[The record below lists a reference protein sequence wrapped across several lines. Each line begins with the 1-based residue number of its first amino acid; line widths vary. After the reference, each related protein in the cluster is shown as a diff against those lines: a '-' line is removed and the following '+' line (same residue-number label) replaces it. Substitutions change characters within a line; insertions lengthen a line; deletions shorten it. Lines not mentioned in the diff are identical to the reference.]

1 VARFAAGPGLVAPAP
16 AAVATADCPCQV
28 IDPAPPILR
37 GSSAAGLPNA
47 VTPALSDGRKPM
59 VGYQSVSE
67 PDVVLVGAGIMS
79 ATLAVFLKELEPA
92 LSIEVFETLPGA
104 AEESSDGWN
113 NAGTGH
119 AALCELNYTPER
131 SDGSIDISKALDVN
145 VEFDL
150 SRQLWAYLVKKGAIA
165 DPQSFIHPVPH
176 MSFVRGAAD
185 VEFLKKR
192 HAALTAHHCYY
203 GMEYTED
210 KQKIGEWV
218 PLVMEGRD
226 SGEKV
231 AATRMITGADVD
243 YGALTRNL
251 IAYLRTLRGFA
262 IHASHHVTNVAREP
276 DGRWRLEVKDT
287 SSGELRSTTAKFVFL
302 GAGGAALLL
311 LQKSGI
317 PEGKGYGG
325 FPVSGI
331 WLRCDD
337 PGINKR
343 HHAKVYGKASVGSPP
358 MSVPH
363 LDTRVIGGKHSLLFG
378 PYAGFSTKFLKHGSL
393 MDLFLSI
400 RPSNIGPLL
409 AVARANFDLT
419 KYLIGQVL
427 QTSQHRFAALQDY
440 YPRAKPTDWQLEVA
454 GQRVQIIKPDPK
466 RGGILEFG
474 TELVPAADGSLIALL
489 GASPGASTAVWIAIE
504 VLERCFDNELK
515 TEGWSGRLKGIIPS
529 YGESLI
535 DDAELC
541 RRVRAET
548 AAVLH
553 LQNV

>member
-1 VARFAAGPGLVAPAP
+1 MAAN
-16 AAVATADCPCQV
+16 
-28 IDPAPPILR
+28 R
-37 GSSAAGLPNA
+37 AG
-47 VTPALSDGRKPM
+47 
-59 VGYQSVSE
+59 SE

-92 LSIEVFETLPGA
+92 LNIEVFESLGGA

-150 SRQLWAYLVKKGAIA
+150 SRQLWSYLVKKGAIA

-176 MSFVRGAAD
+176 MSFVRGAQD
-185 VEFLKKR
+185 VAFLKKR
-192 HAALTAHHCYY
+192 YAALTAHHCYY

-210 KQKIGEWV
+210 KRQLSEWV
-218 PLVMEGRD
+218 PLVMEGRAAN
-226 SGEKV
+226 ETV

-251 IAYLRTLRGFA
+251 VGYLRGLPGFA
-262 IHASHHVTNVAREP
+262 LHTSHHVTDITREP
-276 DGRWRLEVKDT
+276 GGRWRLDVKDAA
-287 SSGELRSTTAKFVFL
+287 SGGRRATTAKFVFL
-302 GAGGAALLL
+302 GAGGGALPL

-337 PGINKR
+337 PAINKR

-393 MDLFLSI
+393 LDLFLSI
-400 RPSNIGPLL
+400 KPNNIGPLL
-409 AVARANFDLT
+409 AVARDNFDLT

-427 QTSQHRFAALQDY
+427 QSSRHRFAALQEY
-440 YPRAKPTDWQLEVA
+440 FPGAKPADWRLEVA
-454 GQRVQIIKPDPK
+454 GQRVQIIKPDAR

-474 TELVPAADGSLIALL
+474 TELVAAADGSLIALL

-504 VLERCFDNELK
+504 VLERCFASELK
-515 TEGWSGRLKGIIPS
+515 VGGWSARLKGLIPS

-535 DDAELC
+535 DNAELC
-541 RRVRAET
+541 RRVRADT